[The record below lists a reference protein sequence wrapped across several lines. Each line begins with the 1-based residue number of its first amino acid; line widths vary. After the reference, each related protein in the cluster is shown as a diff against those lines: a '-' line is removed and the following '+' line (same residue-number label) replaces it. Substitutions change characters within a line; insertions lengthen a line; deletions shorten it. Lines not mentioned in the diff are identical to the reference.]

1 MMSIL
6 EYAND
11 VNKTVDEIKMFCDR
25 LNIKYDDENT
35 MLTEDDIVLL
45 DGEIETNSDNDVLD
59 DEVLDE
65 KVEKMISDAKIDIDN
80 TTNKQKF
87 KPKSERIENNKVKF
101 QKERKELYK
110 HREKLMQ
117 NDDRNEENVIL
128 YKEDMTVSDLA
139 NLLSVNSTEIIKKL
153 MKLGIMAN
161 INYSLSLEI
170 VELIAL
176 DYDKEVKREESKDI
190 SNF

>member
-87 KPKSERIENNKVKF
+87 NLN
-101 QKERKELYK
+101 L
-110 HREKLMQ
+110 
-117 NDDRNEENVIL
+117 NVL
-128 YKEDMTVSDLA
+128 R
-139 NLLSVNSTEIIKKL
+139 IIK
-153 MKLGIMAN
+153 
-161 INYSLSLEI
+161 
-170 VELIAL
+170 
-176 DYDKEVKREESKDI
+176 
-190 SNF
+190 